1 MGGPNQNANERDL
14 RRELNEFKNFLDTR
28 GQDLSKTSE
37 FLQYYALPYV
47 QNPLQHPTFRAVCS
61 KKWAT
66 ELRNKLKEFLEANIP
81 KNQSPQLFHWYANF
95 KKRAGP
101 SDLGGGSASA
111 DAEELKERLLLMQRH
126 YVVLEKKEEYAKS
139 TLIESQSKWTL
150 FSKDILNIAK
160 ELLQTMD
167 AFQISQS
174 MNKVPMDPIRE
185 KLSRYEAFLIHN
197 SDEIQRKH
205 GINMTKPTF
214 IENYQQQMGMMS
226 SNGPDQMHG

>member
-1 MGGPNQNANERDL
+1 MGQAFNQGKRENFFILWNRHVPIVLRQEDLICQKLEFYLHIYFSVYPAFMGGPNQNTNERDL

-47 QNPLQHPTFRAVCS
+47 SNPLQHPTFRAVCS

-81 KNQSPQLFHWYANF
+81 KNQSPQIFHWYANF
-95 KKRAGP
+95 KKRTGP
-101 SDLGGGSASA
+101 ADMSGSVSA
-111 DAEELKERLLLMQRH
+111 DAEELKDRLLLMQRH

-150 FSKDILNIAK
+150 FSKDILNISK
-160 ELLQTMD
+160 ELL
-167 AFQISQS
+167 
-174 MNKVPMDPIRE
+174 
-185 KLSRYEAFLIHN
+185 
-197 SDEIQRKH
+197 
-205 GINMTKPTF
+205 
-214 IENYQQQMGMMS
+214 
-226 SNGPDQMHG
+226 